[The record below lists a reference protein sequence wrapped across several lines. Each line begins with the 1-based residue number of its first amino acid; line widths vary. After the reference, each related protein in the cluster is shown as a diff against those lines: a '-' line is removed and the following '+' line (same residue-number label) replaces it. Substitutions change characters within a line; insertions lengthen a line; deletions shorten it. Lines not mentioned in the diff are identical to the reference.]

1 MRLRSKGIRFL
12 VLGLVS
18 LLLTTTAA
26 ADPATLPASALMRAP
41 EFAHGNR
48 LGGPI
53 GQAFERAAR
62 AHKVP
67 VDLLVALAYA
77 ETRLD
82 DHEMVPSVDNGY
94 GMMHL
99 VSNPERKTL
108 ERAAELTSLAPGQ
121 LRKETTANIMG
132 GAALLADF
140 ARSVGGGALPTK
152 LEDWFEA
159 VALYSGMADR
169 AQQVSYANQ
178 VYAFLAQGID
188 AQVKGEEIRLEPKA
202 VKPKSSDSGITI
214 QSTDYAPA
222 IWTPASSSNYTVAN
236 RESDY
241 NIQYVIIHVTQGSYS
256 GAISWFQ
263 NPSAQV
269 SAHYVVRS
277 SDGQVTQSVRE
288 KDIAWHAGNWTY
300 NTQSIGIEHE
310 GFVGTCTWFTDA
322 MYRAS
327 AGITK
332 SVAAKYNI
340 PKDRSHI
347 LGHSEVP
354 GATHTDPG
362 SCWNWTY
369 YMSLV
374 NDNPPTWETIV
385 DNSTSGRFRASG
397 NWAIS
402 TYSSQRYGADYAY
415 ATPQAISD
423 AAYYKVNIPTTRNYE
438 IYMWYPA
445 NAGYN
450 ASTPVVISKANSTD
464 SGRVNQTVNVNQ
476 QANGGKWV
484 SLGTFRL
491 LAGDAEIIA
500 VSRWTTGTEYVIA
513 DAFKIVQR

>member
-1 MRLRSKGIRFL
+1 MRLRSKGIRLL
-12 VLGLVS
+12 VLGLIS
-18 LLLTTTAA
+18 LLLATTAV
-26 ADPATLPASALMRAP
+26 ADPAPASELRRAP

-62 AHKVP
+62 AHDVP
-67 VDLLVALAYA
+67 VELLIAIGYG

-82 DHEMVPSVDNGY
+82 DHGMLPSVDNGY

-99 VSNPERKTL
+99 VSNPERQTL
-108 ERAAELTSLAPGQ
+108 ERAAELTKLPPGQ
-121 LRKETTANIMG
+121 LKKDTVANIMG
-132 GAALLADF
+132 GAALLADL
-140 ARSVGGGALPTK
+140 ARSTNGGALPGT
-152 LEDWFEA
+152 LDGWFEA

-188 AQVKGEEIRLEPKA
+188 AQVRGEEVRVEPQA
-202 VKPKSSDSGITI
+202 VNPQTSDSGISI

-222 IWTPASSSNYTVAN
+222 IWTPASSSNYTAAN

-241 NIQYVIIHVTQGSYS
+241 NIQYVVIHVTQGSYS
-256 GAISWFQ
+256 GSISWFQ

-277 SDGQVTQSVRE
+277 SDGQITQTVRE

-310 GFVGTCTWFTDA
+310 GYVSTCTWFTDA

-327 AGITK
+327 AGIVK

-347 LGHSEVP
+347 IGHNEVP

-369 YMSLV
+369 YMSLI
-374 NDNPPTWETIV
+374 NDSPTWSTIV
-385 DNSTSGRFRASG
+385 DNSTAGRFRASG

-415 ATPQAISD
+415 ATPEAVSD
-423 AAYYKVNIPTTRNYE
+423 AAYYKVNIPSTRNYE

-445 NAGYN
+445 NSGYN
-450 ASTPVVISKANSTD
+450 ASTPVVIWKSNSTD
-464 SGRVNQTVNVNQ
+464 SGRVSQTVNVNQ
-476 QANGGKWV
+476 QTNGGQWV

-500 VSRWTTGTEYVIA
+500 VSRWTTGTQYVIA

>member
-1 MRLRSKGIRFL
+1 MNLRSKGIRL
-12 VLGLVS
+12 LALGLIA
-18 LLLTTTAA
+18 LLLATTAA
-26 ADPATLPASALMRAP
+26 ADPAPASSLMRAP
-41 EFAHGNR
+41 EFAQGDR
-48 LGGPI
+48 LGGSL
-53 GQAFERAAR
+53 GKAFEKASKAQG
-62 AHKVP
+62 VP
-67 VDLLVALAYA
+67 VELLVAVAYA

-82 DHEMVPSVDNGY
+82 DHDGIPAVDNGF
-94 GMMHL
+94 GLMHL

-108 ERAAELTSLAPGQ
+108 EQAAALTKLSPGQ
-121 LRKETTANIMG
+121 LKKESAANIMG
-132 GAALLADF
+132 GAALLADLG
-140 ARSVGGGALPTK
+140 RSTNGGALPVD
-152 LEDWFEA
+152 LDGWYEA

-169 AQQVSYANQ
+169 NQQVSYADQ
-178 VYAFLAQGID
+178 VYTFLSQGID
-188 AQVKGEEIRLEPKA
+188 AQVKGEEIRVEAKA
-202 VKPKSSDSGITI
+202 VNPKKVDQGVTI

-241 NIQYVIIHVTQGSYS
+241 NIQYVVIHVTQGSYS
-256 GAISWFQ
+256 GSISWFQ
-263 NPSAQV
+263 NSSAQV

-277 SDGQVTQSVRE
+277 SDGQVTQTVRE

-310 GFVGTCTWFTDA
+310 GYIDNCTWFTDA

-347 LGHSEVP
+347 IGHNEVP

-374 NDNPPTWETIV
+374 NDTATWSTIV
-385 DNSTSGRFRASG
+385 DNSTAGRFRASA
-397 NWAIS
+397 NWALS

-415 ATPQAISD
+415 ATPQAVSD
-423 AAYYKVNIPTTRNYE
+423 AAYYKVNIPSTRNYE

-445 NAGYN
+445 NTGYN
-450 ASTPVVISKANSTD
+450 ASTPVVIWKANSTD
-464 SGRVNQTVNVNQ
+464 SGRVSQTVNVNQ
-476 QANGGKWV
+476 QTSGGQWV
-484 SLGTFRL
+484 SLGTYRL

-500 VSRWTTGTEYVIA
+500 VSRWTGGTEYVIA
-513 DAFKIVQR
+513 DAFKVVQR

>member
-1 MRLRSKGIRFL
+1 VRLRSNWPRLL
-12 VLGLVS
+12 VLGMIS
-18 LLLTTTAA
+18 LLLATTAA
-26 ADPATLPASALMRAP
+26 AAPAPTAMTRAP
-41 EFAHGNR
+41 EFALGDR
-48 LGGPI
+48 LTGPV
-53 GQAFERAAR
+53 GRAFAKAAK
-62 AHKVP
+62 AQNVP
-67 VDLLVALAYA
+67 IELLVAIAYA
-77 ETRLD
+77 ETRID
-82 DHEMVPSVDNGY
+82 DHDGVPSIDNGY
-94 GMMHL
+94 GVMHL
-99 VSNPERKTL
+99 VDNPQNQ
-108 ERAAELTSLAPGQ
+108 SLAKAADLTKLSPGQ
-121 LRKETTANIMG
+121 LKQDMAANIMG
-132 GAALLADF
+132 GAAVLAEL
-140 ARSVGGGALPTK
+140 ARSTNGGALPSD
-152 LEDWFEA
+152 LDGWYEA

-169 AQQVSYANQ
+169 VQQLSYADQ
-178 VYAFLAQGID
+178 VWAFLTKGID
-188 AQVKGEEIRLEPKA
+188 AQVKGEDVRIEARS
-202 VKPKSSDSGITI
+202 VKPKKHDSSDDVVTI

-241 NIQYVIIHVTQGSYS
+241 NIQYVVIHVTEGSYS
-256 GAISWFQ
+256 GSISWFQ

-277 SDGQVTQSVRE
+277 SDGQITQTVRE

-310 GFVGTCTWFTDA
+310 GYVSNCTWFTDP

-327 AGITK
+327 AGIVK
-332 SVAAKYNI
+332 SVSAKYAI

-347 LGHSEVP
+347 IGHHEVP

-362 SCWNWTY
+362 SCWDWNY

-374 NDNPPTWETIV
+374 NDTGTTWETVV
-385 DNSTSGRFRASG
+385 DNSTAGRFRASA

-415 ATPQAISD
+415 ATPVAASD

-450 ASTPVVISKANSTD
+450 ASTPVVIWKANSTD
-464 SGRVNQTVNVNQ
+464 SGRVSQTVYVNQ
-476 QANGGKWV
+476 QTTGGQWV
-484 SLGTFRL
+484 SLGTYRL

-500 VSRWTTGTEYVIA
+500 VSRWTSGTEYVIA
-513 DAFKIVQR
+513 DAFKIVAR